1 VGAPV
6 QVFWVKRID
15 NTRLCRQRDPGFL
28 RETSAL
34 IAGTLVCLTVVLF
47 CAWMQFEAVHAGYRL
62 EELRAQHDK
71 VLEWN
76 RNLRLEQAALLDP
89 MRIDQLARNRL
100 GLAEPPAHQLTP
112 LGSVPQGGT
121 APVLARAPAA
131 GSSRALKPVSLSD

>member
-1 VGAPV
+1 MGAPV

-15 NTRLCRQRDPGFL
+15 NTRLRRQRDPGFL

-34 IAGTLVCLTVVLF
+34 IAGTLACLTIVLL

-62 EELRAQHDK
+62 EELRAGHDK

-112 LGSVPQGGT
+112 LGSAETVP
-121 APVLARAPAA
+121 ADSVLARRGPQ
-131 GSSRALKPVSLSD
+131 KPVSLAD

>member
-62 EELRAQHDK
+62 EELRAGHDK

-112 LGSVPQGGT
+112 LGSAETVP
-121 APVLARAPAA
+121 ADPVLARRGPQ
-131 GSSRALKPVSLSD
+131 KPVSLAD

>member
-1 VGAPV
+1 VGSPV

-15 NTRLCRQRDPGFL
+15 NTRLCRERDPGYL

-34 IAGTLVCLTVVLF
+34 IAGTLVCLTIVLL
-47 CAWMQFEAVHAGYRL
+47 CAWMQFGAVHAGYRL

-100 GLAEPPAHQLTP
+100 GLAEPPAHELTP
-112 LGSVPQGGT
+112 LGSAETIPA

-131 GSSRALKPVSLSD
+131 ANGRAQKPVSLAD